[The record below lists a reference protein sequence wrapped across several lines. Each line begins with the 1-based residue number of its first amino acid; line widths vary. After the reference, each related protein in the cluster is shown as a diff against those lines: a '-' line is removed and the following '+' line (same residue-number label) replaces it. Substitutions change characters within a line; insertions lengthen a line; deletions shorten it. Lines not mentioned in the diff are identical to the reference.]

1 MAARFCHSCMVPLDA
16 PALWGPVAH
25 LCRNCTDAAGK
36 LKARSVVRKDIA
48 EWLRSWQPAVD
59 EAESIRRAD
68 LFMRSLPAWAVEE
81 TAAATPETSESAAS
95 AKPAKAKPSRAKP
108 VKKAKPKA
116 KADKPKAKPAV
127 ARKNNTA

>member
-48 EWLRSWQPAVD
+48 EWLKGWQPAVD

-68 LFMRSLPAWAVEE
+68 LFMRSLPAWAAEEAGVE
-81 TAAATPETSESAAS
+81 TAEGSSTAA
-95 AKPAKAKPSRAKP
+95 AKPAKAKPA
-108 VKKAKPKA
+108 KKAKPKA

-127 ARKNNTA
+127 ARKSGNA